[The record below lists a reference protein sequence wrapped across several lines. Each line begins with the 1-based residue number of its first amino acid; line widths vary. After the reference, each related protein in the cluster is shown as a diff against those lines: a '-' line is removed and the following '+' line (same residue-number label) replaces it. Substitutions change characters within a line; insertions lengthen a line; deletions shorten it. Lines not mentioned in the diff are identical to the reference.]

1 MGEIIIKVP
10 VDIEETI
17 ELTDLSL
24 IQKILD
30 LKKENPRKNWGN
42 LFKNNKEE
50 ELLINDV
57 LEDENFEWW
66 EW

>member
-42 LFKNNKEE
+42 LFKNDKKE

-57 LEDENFEWW
+57 LEDEDFEWW